1 MTPKKPLH
9 GRKYLRTLGFCA
21 MNAPVNIYTAV
32 VYDLKKKIAA
42 ELDRLN
48 DSGQIDLDDDG
59 YPYVVKIEQ
68 SGKNHV
74 CHIVRN
80 GRLENF
86 LLNTRKK
93 KEPIYSWNGSDGYMR
108 RGGKKVITINS
119 PGEDNR
125 RERTKRSFESFTRIV
140 KQILTG

>member
-1 MTPKKPLH
+1 
-9 GRKYLRTLGFCA
+9 

-32 VYDLKKKIAA
+32 VFDLKKKIKD
-42 ELDRLN
+42 EIDRLN
-48 DSGQIDLDDDG
+48 DGGQIDLDNDG

-86 LLNTRKK
+86 LLNTRKRR
-93 KEPIYSWNGSDGYMR
+93 EPLYSWNAGDGYMR
-108 RGGKKVITINS
+108 RGGKKVITVGS
-119 PGEDNR
+119 PEEKNR